1 MENFRCRR
9 ILYQENIKH
18 CSYQALFKSNAII
31 FLGKNKETAY
41 VPHIIAILFAACDW
55 VEDWNYTGVRNSFV
69 LSMQI
74 YPPQVY

>member
-1 MENFRCRR
+1 MNTLLTLNSMVHFSNEKPGVMENFRCRR

-41 VPHIIAILFAACDW
+41 VPHIIAILFAACD
-55 VEDWNYTGVRNSFV
+55 
-69 LSMQI
+69 
-74 YPPQVY
+74 